1 MYMAAIFNA
10 YCWQLDCCIC
20 VSSSSNSATC
30 VLQAELAEALCCRCD
45 NSDHVFTIQNKDK
58 DEAKNASKEAPA
70 ASDKPTE
77 ANPTPV
83 APSSP
88 KLAPTQTLQ
97 VVTALHAQQFYKQ
110 YFSGANSPST
120 QTDGMRQ
127 LSSICAQLS
136 LPGKSL
142 YHWVRALASA
152 LMYTMLGYCH
162 S

>member
-1 MYMAAIFNA
+1 M
-10 YCWQLDCCIC
+10 
-20 VSSSSNSATC
+20 
-30 VLQAELAEALCCRCD
+30 
-45 NSDHVFTIQNKDK
+45 QNKDK
-58 DEAKNASKEAPA
+58 DEAKNAGKEAPA

-77 ANPTPV
+77 ADPTPA

-110 YFSGANSPST
+110 YFSGANSPSGT

-136 LPGKSL
+136 SPGKSL
-142 YHWVRALASA
+142 YHCLRAIASA
-152 LMYTMLGYCH
+152 VVYIMLGHCH